1 MDHNGNIT
9 KSTDNSNTGDVNVRR
24 SEGNTVNVIERRLE
38 AMEDRELGCRIWS
51 NCCRLNF
58 REMEFAVANL
68 HYAYVLRKQMTNRER
83 WLEITRLRSIEIN
96 QKKRG
101 LVLQFITWM
110 EKLDRRLADEGIFV
124 ESETKKYMEHP
135 VLGYIP
141 EYDYESVITKVG

>member
-1 MDHNGNIT
+1 MTFALNMDNNGNVT
-9 KSTDNSNTGDVNVRR
+9 ESTDNSNTVNVMEKR
-24 SEGNTVNVIERRLE
+24 SEAT
-38 AMEDRELGCRIWS
+38 EDRALGCQIWS
-51 NCCRLNF
+51 HCCRLNL

-110 EKLDRRLADEGIFV
+110 EKLDRQLADEGIFV

-135 VLGYIP
+135 VLGHIP
-141 EYDYESVITKVG
+141 EYDYESVITKVFVGW

>member
-1 MDHNGNIT
+1 MTFALNMDNNGNVT
-9 KSTDNSNTGDVNVRR
+9 ESTDDS
-24 SEGNTVNVIERRLE
+24 NTVNVMEKRSE
-38 AMEDRELGCRIWS
+38 ATEDRALGCQIWS
-51 NCCRLNF
+51 HCCRLNL
-58 REMEFAVANL
+58 REMEFAVANI

-110 EKLDRRLADEGIFV
+110 EKLDRQLADEGIFV

-135 VLGYIP
+135 VLGHIP
-141 EYDYESVITKVG
+141 EYDYESVITKVFVGW

>member
-9 KSTDNSNTGDVNVRR
+9 KSTDNSNTDDVNVRR
-24 SEGNTVNVIERRLE
+24 SEGNTVNVIERRSE
-38 AMEDRELGCRIWS
+38 ATEDRELGYQIWRH
-51 NCCRLNF
+51 CCRFNR

-68 HYAYVLRKQMTNRER
+68 HHGYVLRKQRTSQER
-83 WLEITRLRSIEIN
+83 WLEITRLRSMEIH

-110 EKLDRRLADEGIFV
+110 EKLDRRLADDGIFV
-124 ESETKKYMEHP
+124 ESEAKKYMEHP

>member
-1 MDHNGNIT
+1 MDNNGNEIE
-9 KSTDNSNTGDVNVRR
+9 STDNS
-24 SEGNTVNVIERRLE
+24 NTVNVIERRSE
-38 AMEDRELGCRIWS
+38 ATEDREMGYQIWS
-51 NCCRLNF
+51 HCCRLNV
-58 REMEFAVANL
+58 REMDFAVANL
-68 HYAYVLRKQMTNRER
+68 HYGYVLRKQRTNQER

-110 EKLDRRLADEGIFV
+110 EKLDRRLADDGIFV
-124 ESETKKYMEHP
+124 ESEAKKYMEHP

>member
-1 MDHNGNIT
+1 MDNNGNVI
-9 KSTDNSNTGDVNVRR
+9 KSTDISNTIH
-24 SEGNTVNVIERRLE
+24 VIEKRLE
-38 AMEDRELGCRIWS
+38 ATEDRALGCQVWKH
-51 NCCRLNF
+51 CCELNLL
-58 REMEFAVANL
+58 EMEFAVANC
-68 HYAYVLRKQMTNRER
+68 HYAYVLRKQRTNRER
-83 WLEITRLRSIEIN
+83 WFEITRLRSVELN

-110 EKLDRRLADEGIFV
+110 EKLDRRLADDGIFV

>member
-1 MDHNGNIT
+1 MILNKALNMDDNGNVIE
-9 KSTDNSNTGDVNVRR
+9 SNDNA
-24 SEGNTVNVIERRLE
+24 NTVNLTEKRSE
-38 AMEDRELGCRIWS
+38 ATEDRELGCQIWS
-51 NCCRLNF
+51 HCCRLNIL
-58 REMEFAVANL
+58 EMEFAVANL
-68 HYAYVLRKQMTNRER
+68 HYAYVLRKQRTNRKR

-110 EKLDRRLADEGIFV
+110 EKLDRRLADDGIFV

-141 EYDYESVITKVG
+141 EYDYESVISKMG

>member
-1 MDHNGNIT
+1 MDNNGNVT
-9 KSTDNSNTGDVNVRR
+9 ESTDNSNTVNVMEKR
-24 SEGNTVNVIERRLE
+24 SEAT
-38 AMEDRELGCRIWS
+38 EDRALGCQIWS
-51 NCCRLNF
+51 HCCRLNL
-58 REMEFAVANL
+58 REMEFAVANI

-110 EKLDRRLADEGIFV
+110 EKLDRLMADEGIFV

-141 EYDYESVITKVG
+141 EYDYESVISKVGQ

>member
-1 MDHNGNIT
+1 MDNNGNVNE
-9 KSTDNSNTGDVNVRR
+9 STDNSNTVNVMEKR
-24 SEGNTVNVIERRLE
+24 SEAT
-38 AMEDRELGCRIWS
+38 EDRALGCQIWS
-51 NCCRLNF
+51 HCCRLNF

-68 HYAYVLRKQMTNRER
+68 HYAYVLRKQRTNRER

-110 EKLDRRLADEGIFV
+110 EKLDRQLADEGIFV